1 METVITN
8 NATDS
13 SQTGVSGE
21 GCWDLWG
28 YGVALCL
35 SLACAISESKCS
47 SFIYYSICFT
57 PLFLF
62 LFSHT
67 PFSLSPLGGAV
78 FIFGLLIFFPPSLS
92 LRSWLVKSFH
102 HRVIP
107 LTGLWAEDTCMLFC
121 TCVLWLIIDGSV
133 FSYLLIY
140 SSLNRLRPPPPRA
153 QAVKIR
159 WICNNA
165 CYVTKLDIQNRLLI
179 VKTLDTG
186 LRWIFCQ
193 STNRFIIRSAAYC
206 SMITKVVPIQIQI
219 SELRQILL
227 KILESLPA
235 RTRVC
240 API

>member
-1 METVITN
+1 MQRIVPKLASPGRAVETYEDMESRSASLLPVLFQN
-8 NATDS
+8 QSAHRS
-13 SQTGVSGE
+13 SIIQSVSLH
-21 GCWDLWG
+21 CFSF
-28 YGVALCL
+28 CFHIHH
-35 SLACAISESKCS
+35 LASAHLVEL
-47 SFIYYSICFT
+47 Y
-57 PLFLF
+57 LFLDCSF
-62 LFSHT
+62 
-67 PFSLSPLGGAV
+67 
-78 FIFGLLIFFPPSLS
+78 FFPPLS

-102 HRVIP
+102 HRVVP

-140 SSLNRLRPPPPRA
+140 SSLNRLRPPHPHSPPPPPRA

-193 STNRFIIRSAAYC
+193 STNRFIIRSAVYC
-206 SMITKVVPIQIQI
+206 SMITKIVPIQIQI
-219 SELRQILL
+219 SELRQILP

>member
-78 FIFGLLIFFPPSLS
+78 FIFGLLIFFSPSLS
-92 LRSWLVKSFH
+92 PLMTGEVLPSPCRPSNRSLSRRHVHVVLYMCF
-102 HRVIP
+102 VINY
-107 LTGLWAEDTCMLFC
+107 WWISLF
-121 TCVLWLIIDGSV
+121 V
-133 FSYLLIY
+133 FVDLFISESITT
-140 SSLNRLRPPPPRA
+140 PPPCDA
-153 QAVKIR
+153 IMSIKDHHA
-159 WICNNA
+159 
-165 CYVTKLDIQNRLLI
+165 T
-179 VKTLDTG
+179 
-186 LRWIFCQ
+186 
-193 STNRFIIRSAAYC
+193 
-206 SMITKVVPIQIQI
+206 
-219 SELRQILL
+219 
-227 KILESLPA
+227 
-235 RTRVC
+235 
-240 API
+240 